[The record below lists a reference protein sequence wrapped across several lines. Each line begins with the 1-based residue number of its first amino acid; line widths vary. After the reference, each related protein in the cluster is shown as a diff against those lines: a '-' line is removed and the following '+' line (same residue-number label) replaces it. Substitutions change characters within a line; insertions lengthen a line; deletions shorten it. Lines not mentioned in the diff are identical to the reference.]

1 MIRIERTI
9 LIHRPVADVYAF
21 VTDMN
26 SVRSWLPVSDIRP
39 VSGGPM
45 RVGATFAQ
53 TAEFMG
59 RKFHSTI
66 EVTQYEPP
74 RIFAFKMIEGPF
86 PLTNTMT
93 FAPGGDNGTNL
104 TLVGEAEPGNALKFL
119 GPLVTPVVRK
129 QLETQCS
136 QLKKVL
142 ETNAD

>member
-9 LIHRPVADVYAF
+9 LIQRPVADVYAF
-21 VTDMN
+21 VTDMH

-59 RKFHSTI
+59 RKFYSTI
-66 EVTQYEPP
+66 EVTQYEPL

-93 FAPGGDNGTNL
+93 FAPSGENATNL
-104 TLVGEAEPGNALKFL
+104 TLVGEAKPGNALKFL
-119 GPLVTPVVRK
+119 GPLVTPVVKK

-142 ETNAD
+142 ETRA